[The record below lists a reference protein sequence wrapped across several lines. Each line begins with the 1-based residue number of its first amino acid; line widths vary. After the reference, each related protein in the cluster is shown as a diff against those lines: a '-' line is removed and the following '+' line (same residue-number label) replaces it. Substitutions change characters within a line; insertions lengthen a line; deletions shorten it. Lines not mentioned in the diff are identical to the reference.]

1 MYEKPAPFEDR
12 VKRALSTAP
21 LLHAD
26 ETGINIGGKR
36 QWLHVV
42 CRATLALPAPH
53 DKRGGDAMAAM
64 DVLPA
69 YTGAPV
75 HDHRKPCCQLPCDHA
90 LCNAHHLREPERAR
104 EQDKQQWAQ
113 QLQALL
119 PETNKAVD
127 AAGGALN
134 TRQADAFRERYRR
147 LPEVAQTER
156 PPPDESQ
163 RHKGQRGRPKRSKS
177 GSLPERVLRFEEDV
191 LRFMVEQDV
200 PFTNNQGKRDLRMS
214 KVRQK
219 PPGCFRSEPGAKTL
233 ARIRSY
239 LSTCRKHGVS
249 PGEALRLLYE
259 GRWPKFMGIAPE

>member
-1 MYEKPAPFEDR
+1 M
-12 VKRALSTAP
+12 
-21 LLHAD
+21 
-26 ETGINIGGKR
+26 
-36 QWLHVV
+36 
-42 CRATLALPAPH
+42 
-53 DKRGGDAMAAM
+53 
-64 DVLPA
+64 
-69 YTGAPV
+69 
-75 HDHRKPCCQLPCDHA
+75 
-90 LCNAHHLREPERAR
+90 CNAHHLREPERAR

-219 PPGCFRSEPGAKTL
+219 TPGCFRSEPGAKTL